1 MNNKIYFKGKF
12 DILKFKMH
20 LIYAKKNKKLEI
32 LILKISKILN
42 INKKEL
48 IDLNNFSE
56 IETWDSLKQLEI
68 ITEIDK
74 LYGNKLKK
82 LKDLSK
88 LSSIRKITKYLGKI

>member
-1 MNNKIYFKGKF
+1 MQ
-12 DILKFKMH
+12 
-20 LIYAKKNKKLEI
+20 KKNKKLEI

-42 INKKEL
+42 LNKKDL
-48 IDLNNFSE
+48 IDLNNFSD

-88 LSSIRKITKYLGKI
+88 LSSITKITKYLGNI

>member
-1 MNNKIYFKGKF
+1 MP
-12 DILKFKMH
+12 
-20 LIYAKKNKKLEI
+20 KKNKKLDT
-32 LILKISKILN
+32 LIIKISKILS
-42 INKKEL
+42 INKKDL
-48 IDLNNFSE
+48 INLNNFSD

-88 LSSIRKITKYLGKI
+88 LSSISKITKYLDKI

>member
-1 MNNKIYFKGKF
+1 MQ
-12 DILKFKMH
+12 
-20 LIYAKKNKKLEI
+20 KKNKKIEI

-42 INKKEL
+42 INKKDL
-48 IDLNNFSE
+48 IDLNNFSD

-88 LSSIRKITKYLGKI
+88 LSSITKITKYLGNI